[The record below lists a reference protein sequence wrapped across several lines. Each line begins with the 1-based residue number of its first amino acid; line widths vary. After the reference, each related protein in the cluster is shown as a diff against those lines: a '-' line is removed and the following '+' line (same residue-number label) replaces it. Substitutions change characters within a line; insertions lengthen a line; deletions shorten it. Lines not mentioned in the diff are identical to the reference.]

1 MIHTNPAR
9 LKCAQ
14 KNDLLIVDIEY
25 KHFIGLDS
33 CNEFK
38 VVPLKQEIW
47 EVNRGRFCSE
57 VL

>member
-9 LKCAQ
+9 LKCSQ

-25 KHFIGLDS
+25 AHFIGLDS
-33 CNEFK
+33 CNELN

>member
-1 MIHTNPAR
+1 MCT
-9 LKCAQ
+9 

-25 KHFIGLDS
+25 AHFIGLDL
-33 CNEFK
+33 CNDFK

-47 EVNRGRFCSE
+47 EVNRGRFCAE